1 MPVPTFQT
9 FDDAW
14 NEFIQTDRFSLKNAE
29 LNIEELYQLHE
40 YVKSCSDPLSIY
52 LSDIRLVSQ
61 SSINNNEITSLE
73 QALLNLLC
81 HDLWRVIQLDK
92 IEVIKNL
99 NLSENFYHRFFCF
112 SYYHDLK
119 KLNLYLPN
127 SDIEQYFLYFLKKN
141 PELETLCLDLGYEP
155 LGFIKKLAAL
165 ITNSKIKQLYFGN
178 IPLDLDAYNALDLLL
193 DNNYYLQLKVPE
205 ADHEDEELND
215 IYAQLVQRAAKKGYE
230 RFKEEQL
237 TQHKLLII
245 AENVLRQQGL
255 TDFLSV
261 SYDDLPM
268 MTKMIRF
275 YGHSDYVP
283 QIYKKHPIHINQS
296 YRTLRLDW
304 LTPLEFD
311 YQKTMAHHLIDVA
324 IEIQDGKSIITI
336 LEDIKAQ
343 DEEGYATLLKT
354 GDENSALAIFSKF
367 DDKENKPPSWLKP
380 VKNYIEKNIEYLI
393 PRFETLSEHQDL
405 YTLLLE
411 FRDHLTNYLETMN
424 ARSEWSDF
432 FKVITG
438 ISSHLKERKKEWD
451 FAFKALVKAVAAGTN
466 PEQPLAS
473 DRIRELRQS
482 ILPLAYNAYNAKK
495 GWRNISDL
503 HDETFRFVREVDRV
517 ADDLR
522 TQLTIEEDYE
532 KKALQEKIN
541 TLETVLKEKDE
552 KLRIKDEIIE
562 SQGAYIE
569 SLENSA
575 IPGCS
580 KNIPHTNFSTL
591 YYGRDLDLEQ
601 RPLQTKPTPSYVGIF
616 SSVKIPSESDS
627 ESIQSGTSRGISISI
642 PSGWGD

>member
-14 NEFIQTDRFSLKNAE
+14 NEFIQTDHFSLKNAE

-73 QALLNLLC
+73 QALLNVLN
-81 HDLWRVIQLDK
+81 HDLWRVIQLNEVAV
-92 IEVIKNL
+92 IENL
-99 NLSENFYHRFFCF
+99 SLSENFYHRFLCF

-119 KLNLYLPN
+119 KLNLYLPYTGL
-127 SDIEQYFLYFLKKN
+127 EKYFLYFLKKN
-141 PELETLCLDLGYEP
+141 PELETLRIDLGYEP
-155 LGFIKKLAAL
+155 LGFIRELADL
-165 ITNSKIKQLYFGN
+165 ITDSKIKQLYFGN
-178 IPLDLDAYNALDLLL
+178 THLDLDAYNALDLLL

-205 ADHEDEELND
+205 ADHEDEELNG
-215 IYAQLVQRAAKKGYE
+215 IYTQLVQRAAKKGYE

-245 AENVLRQQGL
+245 AEHVLRQQGL

-261 SYDDLPM
+261 SNDELPM

-275 YGHSDYVP
+275 YGDSDYVP

-296 YRTLRLDW
+296 YKTLRLDW
-304 LTPLEFD
+304 LMPLEFD
-311 YQKTMAHHLIDVA
+311 HQKTTAHHLIDVA
-324 IEIQDGKSIITI
+324 IEIQDGKSIISI

-343 DEEGYATLLKT
+343 DEEGYATILKT

-367 DDKENKPPSWLKP
+367 DNKENKPPSWLKP
-380 VKNYIEKNIEYLI
+380 VKNYIEKNVEYLI
-393 PRFETLSEHQDL
+393 PRFETLSDHQDL

-411 FRDHLTNYLETMN
+411 FRDHLTNYLRTMN

-432 FKVITG
+432 FKVFTG
-438 ISSHLKERKKEWD
+438 IASHLKERKKEWD
-451 FAFKALVKAVAAGTN
+451 FAFKALMKAVAAGTN

-495 GWRNISDL
+495 GWRNISEL

-522 TQLTIEEDYE
+522 TQLAIEEDSE
-532 KKALQEKIN
+532 KKAMQAEITALKA
-541 TLETVLKEKDE
+541 TLKEKDE
-552 KLRIKDEIIE
+552 KLRIKDEIIA

-575 IPGCS
+575 PGCS
-580 KNIPHTNFSTL
+580 KNIPHTKSSTL
-591 YYGRDLDLEQ
+591 YGRGLDLEQ
-601 RPLQTKPTPSYVGIF
+601 RPLQTKPTPSYSGIF
-616 SSVKIPSESDS
+616 ASVKIPSESDS
-627 ESIQSGTSRGISISI
+627 ESMQSGTSRGISISI

>member
-9 FDDAW
+9 FGDAW
-14 NEFIQTDRFSLKNAE
+14 NEFIQTDRFSLNNAE
-29 LNIEELYQLHE
+29 LTLEELYKLQV

-61 SSINNNEITSLE
+61 SSINTNEITRLE
-73 QALLNLLC
+73 QALLNVLN
-81 HDLWRVIQLDK
+81 HDLWRVIQLNK
-92 IEVIKNL
+92 IEVIENL
-99 NLSENFYHRFFCF
+99 NLSENFYHRFLCF

-127 SDIEQYFLYFLKKN
+127 ADLEQYFIVFLNKN
-141 PELETLCLDLGYEP
+141 IELETLRIDLGYEP
-155 LGFIKKLAAL
+155 LGFIRELSAL

-178 IPLDLDAYNALDLLL
+178 FPLDLDAYNALDLLL

-205 ADHEDEELND
+205 ADHEDEELHD
-215 IYAQLVQRAAKKGYE
+215 IYTQLVQRAAKKGYE

-245 AENVLRQQGL
+245 AEHVLRQQGL

-261 SYDDLPM
+261 SNDELPM

-275 YGHSDYVP
+275 YGDSDYVP

-296 YRTLRLDW
+296 YKTLRLDW
-304 LTPLEFD
+304 LMPLEFD

-380 VKNYIEKNIEYLI
+380 VKNYIEKNVEYLI
-393 PRFETLSEHQDL
+393 PRFETLSDHQDL

-411 FRDHLTNYLETMN
+411 FRDHLTNYLRTMN

-432 FKVITG
+432 FKVFTG
-438 ISSHLKERKKEWD
+438 IASHLKERKKEWD
-451 FAFKALVKAVAAGTN
+451 FAFKALMKAVAAGTN

-495 GWRNISDL
+495 GWRNISEL

-522 TQLTIEEDYE
+522 TQLAIEEDSE
-532 KKALQEKIN
+532 KKAMQAEITALKA
-541 TLETVLKEKDE
+541 TLKEKDE

-562 SQGAYIE
+562 TQGAYIE

-575 IPGCS
+575 TPGCS
-580 KNIPHTNFSTL
+580 KNIAHKKSSTL
-591 YYGRDLDLEQ
+591 YGRDLDLEQ
-601 RPLQTKPTPSYVGIF
+601 RPLQTKPTPSYSGIF
-616 SSVKIPSESDS
+616 ASVKIPSESDS
-627 ESIQSGTSRGISISI
+627 ESIRSGTSHMITI
-642 PSGWGD
+642 PSMHSGWGD